1 MATRVTTKQRDWGG
15 ADALRSDLHVAKRRL
30 ILRAAGALFEEVGFH
45 NTSMEQIA
53 RRLGLTKAALYYY
66 FADKHEL
73 LMRCFDIGQAVV
85 EQALAHAH
93 AGQGSGLDRVELFVR
108 TYVMGIAHELG
119 ACAATLELSS
129 APPEEIPALRAR
141 MRGIDRSVARP
152 RVEELLDR
160 FGMGEVAHERCQ
172 GFSTGQRRRVALARA
187 LLHDPELLFLDEPTS
202 GLDPA
207 ATADVVRLIDRLAR
221 ERGRT
226 VVLCTHFLG
235 EAARV
240 ADQMAIIH
248 RGRLLTS
255 GRPAELAAEMW
266 PGVEVEIDL
275 GGPAPEAAVNW
286 ARNQRVVTAA
296 TATQVGMQ
304 VVLEDRA
311 AIPHLVTALGLAELA
326 VFAVTPR
333 ERTLEDV
340 YFAYEDRLLDQQIGT
355 VA

>member
-141 MRGIDRSVARP
+141 MRGIDR
-152 RVEELLDR
+152 EL
-160 FGMGEVAHERCQ
+160 
-172 GFSTGQRRRVALARA
+172 RA
-187 LLHDPELLFLDEPTS
+187 LVQAGIDDGSCAPIDPTL
-202 GLDPA
+202 
-207 ATADVVRLIDRLAR
+207 
-221 ERGRT
+221 
-226 VVLCTHFLG
+226 
-235 EAARV
+235 
-240 ADQMAIIH
+240 
-248 RGRLLTS
+248 
-255 GRPAELAAEMW
+255 
-266 PGVEVEIDL
+266 
-275 GGPAPEAAVNW
+275 AVNW
-286 ARNQRVVTAA
+286 IMGAMTLMPRWFRPSSSRFVAEGVAQEWAA
-296 TATQVGMQ
+296 CTRRMLASPAPTPV
-304 VVLEDRA
+304 DH
-311 AIPHLVTALGLAELA
+311 AIAGEHRHGS
-326 VFAVTPR
+326 
-333 ERTLEDV
+333 
-340 YFAYEDRLLDQQIGT
+340 
-355 VA
+355 